1 VEIGRFVPDAPRGQP
16 VIQLNDLLVD
26 ADGTVFVTDRHHGG
40 LYILR
45 PT

>member
-1 VEIGRFVPDAPRGQP
+1 

-26 ADGTVFVTDRHHGG
+26 GDGTVFVTDRHSGG

-45 PT
+45 PAA